1 LIWVNAAGLVCV
13 QHGRHDQEVGTM
25 IGYPEAPKA
34 WWLTRG
40 MARIS
45 GVNLPRAVVEGWLQ
59 RTELEELVSR
69 CAACGHG
76 NDCESW
82 LATSGSAQAMPG
94 FCPNKPGIE
103 ALG

>member
-1 LIWVNAAGLVCV
+1 
-13 QHGRHDQEVGTM
+13 M

-59 RTELEELVSR
+59 RGELEELITR
-69 CAACGHG
+69 CVACGRG
-76 NDCESW
+76 EACETW
-82 LATSGSAQAMPG
+82 LGRSGAAAAMPE

>member
-1 LIWVNAAGLVCV
+1 MV
-13 QHGRHDQEVGTM
+13 M

-59 RTELEELVSR
+59 REELEQLIAR
-69 CAACGHG
+69 CAACRRSEV
-76 NDCESW
+76 CETW
-82 LATSGSAQAMPG
+82 LVQSGTAHAMPD

>member
-1 LIWVNAAGLVCV
+1 MPLHHGEEGLI
-13 QHGRHDQEVGTM
+13 M

-40 MARIS
+40 MTRIA

-59 RTELEELVSR
+59 RSELEQLIVR
-69 CAACGHG
+69 CAACGQG
-76 NDCESW
+76 ERCESW
-82 LATSGSAQAMPG
+82 LIASGGADEIPG
-94 FCPNKPGIE
+94 FCLNKTGIE

>member
-1 LIWVNAAGLVCV
+1 
-13 QHGRHDQEVGTM
+13 M

-45 GVNLPRAVVEGWLQ
+45 GVNLPRAVVDGWLQ
-59 RTELEELVSR
+59 RKELEHLITR
-69 CAACGHG
+69 CAACSRKA
-76 NDCESW
+76 DCEAW
-82 LATSGSAQAMPG
+82 LTRSGPAQAMPE

-103 ALG
+103 ALVA

>member
-1 LIWVNAAGLVCV
+1 
-13 QHGRHDQEVGTM
+13 M

-59 RTELEELVSR
+59 RAELEDLISR
-69 CAACGHG
+69 CAMCRAGQ
-76 NDCESW
+76 DCEAW
-82 LATSGSAQAMPG
+82 LMRSGAERTMPE

-103 ALG
+103 ALIA

>member
-1 LIWVNAAGLVCV
+1 MELM
-13 QHGRHDQEVGTM
+13 M

-45 GVNLPRAVVEGWLQ
+45 GVNLPRAVVDGWLQ
-59 RTELEELVSR
+59 RTELEDLVAR
-69 CAACGHG
+69 CAACHKGA
-76 NDCESW
+76 DCESW
-82 LATSGSAQAMPG
+82 LAVSGRAQAMPD

-103 ALG
+103 ALAG